1 MPVFKRSELTAD
13 TLKQWQREAQQEIIY
28 STAPSI
34 FDLSMSIAEKTGG
47 KVDMR
52 EDGEIWVDG
61 WPYSRWKKQ
70 GDMFV
75 EYMPRTLPADNVTG
89 NGNGAKIVRG
99 PWK

>member
-13 TLKQWQREAQQEIIY
+13 TLKQWEREAASEWILE
-28 STAPSI
+28 TATSI

-47 KVDMR
+47 KVDIK
-52 EDGEIWVDG
+52 DNGEIWVDG
-61 WPYSRWKKQ
+61 WPDGYWRKQ

-75 EYMPRTLPADNVTG
+75 EYMPGTLSTNH
-89 NGNGAKIVRG
+89 AKIIRG